1 MAERPVLKRII
12 ARCHFGVPDRLPAAG
27 IEMRQKAW
35 RWFFR
40 LTMCVVLLC
49 VALYGY
55 FLFAMSRPFVLQ
67 SDGWL
72 TINATVS
79 PQTLSETFP
88 ASATRFRF
96 ARSSVGLGGRFLAY
110 AVDGEKNDLQAF
122 ALREFA
128 SHPDAPEVKVQHEV
142 QSPFDADQIAFL
154 ESAYAV
160 ELDWLLAV
168 QRSRGSVF
176 HDAGE
181 RTTHMPTIFI
191 DSHNAILYL
200 VRTD

>member
-1 MAERPVLKRII
+1 ML
-12 ARCHFGVPDRLPAAG
+12 
-27 IEMRQKAW
+27 QKAW

-40 LTMCVVLLC
+40 LTMCAALLC

-55 FLFAMSRPFVLQ
+55 FLFGMSRAFVRQ

-88 ASATRFRF
+88 ASATKFRF
-96 ARSSVGLGGRFLAY
+96 ARSSVGIGGRFLAY
-110 AVDGEKNDLQAF
+110 AVDGENNDLQAF

-128 SHPDAPEVKVQHEV
+128 SNADSPDVKRQHEV

-160 ELDWLLAV
+160 KLDWLLAA
-168 QRSRGSVF
+168 QHSRGSVF
-176 HDAGE
+176 HDAGK
-181 RTTHMPTIFI
+181 RTSHMPTIFI
-191 DSHNAILYL
+191 DNRDSILYF
-200 VRTD
+200 VQTD